1 MERQSG
7 QISRFSNWLVTNHL
21 VPDKEHFHGVQKPIE
36 MLRVINHWVHKVILY
51 ISQIALTVMVVLVIM
66 TVLLRYVF
74 NTGIGWAEEVPVLL
88 VNLFAFLACAIGVRD
103 HMHIS
108 VNIVYNLFPQGGK
121 GRKILEY
128 FSDVCVLVC
137 GLFLLFFG
145 TMYAKRLFGLTG
157 ELPMTGWPTWIQYI
171 PAPMAG
177 FVMTFDSL
185 LFLTGVL
192 KKDDLLY
199 SEKEIDYTRV
209 VKELKLASEH
219 SITSDGGNL
228 K

>member
-1 MERQSG
+1 MELQSRQKN
-7 QISRFSNWLVTNHL
+7 RFSKWLAVNHL
-21 VPDKEHFHGVQKPIE
+21 VPDKEHFHGTQKPAE
-36 MLRVINHWVHKVILY
+36 LLRVINHWTHKIILI
-51 ISQIALTVMVVLVIM
+51 ISQMALTVMVILVIL
-66 TVLLRYVF
+66 TVTLRYVF
-74 NTGIGWAEEVPVLL
+74 STGIGWAEEVPVLL

-108 VNIVYNLFPQGGK
+108 VNIVYNLFPPTGK
-121 GRKILEY
+121 GRRILEY
-128 FSDVCVLVC
+128 FADVCVLLC

-145 TMYAKRLFGLTG
+145 SMYAKRLFGLPG

-177 FVMTFDSL
+177 FVMTFDSI

-199 SEKEIDYTRV
+199 SEKEIDYTQI
-209 VKELKLASEH
+209 VKEMKLESEH
-219 SITSDGGNL
+219 PFTTIGEGL
-228 K
+228 